1 MILLAS
7 GARMNPMG
15 MAAMGMAM
23 MSAAKGGSPGS
34 PALSQPCIQRT
45 IVILQSIDR
54 VLHPG
59 LRMTWQLTPSKQTRR
74 EKGLVWSVCVFFVSV
89 GNRVFFGAMLNFD
102 EFWA

>member
-1 MILLAS
+1 
-7 GARMNPMG
+7 MG

-59 LRMTWQLTPSKQTRR
+59 LRMAWQLTPSKQTRR
-74 EKGLVWSVCVFFVSV
+74 EKGLFWSVCFFWVSV
-89 GNRVFFGAMLNFD
+89 GNRVFFGTMLNFD